1 MDDILYT
8 IYFYQ
13 IFYQTYQTIIFK
25 KKSISIY
32 IRTKN
37 NQGNN
42 NIKLYT

>member
-8 IYFYQ
+8 LL
-13 IFYQTYQTIIFK
+13 FYQTCQTMHHILK
-25 KKSISIY
+25 KKSISIH

-42 NIKLYT
+42 NIKLCT